1 MLFRSIWETL
11 KTISPVL
18 KENGERYELN
28 VSCYTDT
35 RSLGTDIGTGAF
47 GTVGQTSTG
56 SESGFGGG
64 FGGGFGSQ
72 DSSFEGGFGSNGSSG
87 FGGSFGGDFG
97 RSNSF
102 GDNAGFGAQE
112 NKAPAEEISS
122 EDFMP
127 DNPDKEVSYDP
138 EPLYTMTNA
147 NSNPS
152 LSEAEA
158 VANFISVKYG
168 TEIGRAHV

>member
-1 MLFRSIWETL
+1 MKWEDTDDDKAHKSAFLRTLMLQVYATLFAQGLVPNSIKWSYPSAMAGQLLYSYQSIWETL

-87 FGGSFGGDFG
+87 FSMHKGHSVCSDWCC
-97 RSNSF
+97 
-102 GDNAGFGAQE
+102 
-112 NKAPAEEISS
+112 ISCHS
-122 EDFMP
+122 
-127 DNPDKEVSYDP
+127 
-138 EPLYTMTNA
+138 
-147 NSNPS
+147 
-152 LSEAEA
+152 
-158 VANFISVKYG
+158 
-168 TEIGRAHV
+168 H